1 MVCLVNAKADRPGL
15 TAGWVEMID
24 AVPCRGRRF
33 SLEVTHSTRTP
44 YANTGSVLMTR
55 VRPRSRGGA
64 GGGLWITHPESRE
77 VASKR
82 GARG

>member
-33 SLEVTHSTRTP
+33 SLEVTHSTRTH
-44 YANTGSVLMTR
+44 YANSGVAYTTR
-55 VRPRSRGGA
+55 PPAAVERRALLYGCPGVKLS
-64 GGGLWITHPESRE
+64 
-77 VASKR
+77 
-82 GARG
+82 